1 MLIIAL
7 SQLSS
12 RPRSASRPGAKLPAS
27 LALAALLALS
37 ACPGPCQALE
47 CGGGIDMPSQPEIA
61 ASHVR
66 ALSASLD
73 GIAGTDAFD
82 AAEECAEFIR
92 QLYQLRLGSFP
103 QSLSIAWSS
112 LKDAASKQLAG
123 AAREALDY
131 ACGFAASNAKASV
144 DGVLSS
150 PADEGW
156 MLLLLNTDCDV
167 STGWEGFDFLVRQSM
182 LWRWDAAQHD
192 WEPLC
197 PVAMELSGSNGVRFL
212 LPRKALG
219 LTSRAFAFD
228 FKWADNPT
236 ALDNIITVSTTGDT
250 APNRRFRYRFEW
262 SR

>member
-1 MLIIAL
+1 
-7 SQLSS
+7 
-12 RPRSASRPGAKLPAS
+12 PAKLPAS

-37 ACPGPCQALE
+37 ACPGTCQALE

-112 LKDAASKQLAG
+112 LKDAAAKQLAG

-131 ACGFAASNAKASV
+131 ACGYVASNAKASV
-144 DGVLSS
+144 DGVLGKISARAS
-150 PADEGW
+150 DATLDAVRVSRTRGLTLTNPAPAI
-156 MLLLLNTDCDV
+156 LA
-167 STGWEGFDFLVRQSM
+167 RQKRALDQS
-182 LWRWDAAQHD
+182 
-192 WEPLC
+192 
-197 PVAMELSGSNGVRFL
+197 
-212 LPRKALG
+212 LPRWRIEDPG
-219 LTSRAFAFD
+219 L
-228 FKWADNPT
+228 
-236 ALDNIITVSTTGDT
+236 
-250 APNRRFRYRFEW
+250 
-262 SR
+262 